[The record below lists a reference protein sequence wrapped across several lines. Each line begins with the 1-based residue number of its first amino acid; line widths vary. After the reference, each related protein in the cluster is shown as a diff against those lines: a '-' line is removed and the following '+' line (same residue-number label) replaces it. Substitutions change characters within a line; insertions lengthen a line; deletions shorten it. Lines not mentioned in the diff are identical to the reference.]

1 MSATPL
7 EAGGLTAL
15 KTERAARKAAERE
28 VAKLRDQ
35 LATVK
40 DAPKLW
46 DRVKAAEDR
55 AELWELR
62 CKDVGRTVRHFKAE
76 YQKYRDLHE
85 QATISNN
92 IYAD

>member
-7 EAGGLTAL
+7 EASGIKAL
-15 KTERAARKAAERE
+15 QTERAARKAAERE

-35 LATVK
+35 LATVT
-40 DAPKLW
+40 DAQKLW

-62 CKDVGRTVRHFKAE
+62 CKDSGRTVKHFRAE
-76 YQKYRDLHE
+76 YEKYRDLYQE
-85 QATISNN
+85 ARINNN